1 MRTRVITAII
11 ALIIFIPLLCIGGIP
26 FTILALALGLVAI
39 SEILA
44 MKKKLLVSPEAI
56 IAFLMGLAMMVPVAW
71 LNSLPGHATN
81 WGWFYFLMLCML
93 LWTVFSK
100 NKTNF
105 DDAGVLTLGAL
116 YLGLGFHFMIAARYA
131 GLTTIFFAFVI
142 VWMTD
147 TGAYMIGRKIGKH
160 KLAPHISPNKT
171 WEGSIGGTVVA
182 VIVAAIYLYF
192 FPQKYSYGVMVALTL
207 LFSIGGQLGDL
218 IESALKRHYGVKD
231 SGKILPGHGGIFDRF
246 DSIMFVLPLMHFVGM
261 F

>member
-1 MRTRVITAII
+1 
-11 ALIIFIPLLCIGGIP
+11 
-26 FTILALALGLVAI
+26 
-39 SEILA
+39 
-44 MKKKLLVSPEAI
+44 
-56 IAFLMGLAMMVPVAW
+56 
-71 LNSLPGHATN
+71 
-81 WGWFYFLMLCML
+81 
-93 LWTVFSK
+93 
-100 NKTNF
+100 
-105 DDAGVLTLGAL
+105 
-116 YLGLGFHFMIAARYA
+116 
-131 GLTTIFFAFVI
+131 
-142 VWMTD
+142 
-147 TGAYMIGRKIGKH
+147 MIGRKIGKH